1 MRTKNSI
8 RNAVFSG
15 ITNVI
20 TIIIGFIAQAIFIK
34 TLGSEY
40 LGLNGLFNNIISML
54 AITESGIGVAI
65 IYSLYKPLAE
75 KNKEKIKSLMSLYK
89 KSYYA
94 IAFITLIIGLLV
106 IPFLG
111 IIVKE
116 TTIPNIT
123 NIYLLF
129 LVDSFC
135 SYMLSYKRSILIA
148 DQKNYVINIVHICYI
163 VILNALQIAILLIT
177 KNFYLYL
184 ILKIVFRVLENIVI
198 TLIVNKQY
206 NYLKENNINKLEKN
220 DIKSITTRIK
230 ALFIHKIGSFVVL
243 GTDNILISYFFGL
256 KVVGLYSNYYLIIY
270 SVSTLFTQMFSSI
283 TSSIGNLIVEDNKEK
298 TYEVYKQIKLINV
311 VISIFTGTA
320 ILLLIKPFIS
330 IWIGSSYL
338 LNTSILI
345 VLVLNYYLQ
354 STRNANTIFK
364 EAAGIFYEDRYI
376 PIIESLTNIIFS
388 IVFAKIFGLIGIF
401 MGTICSNLVLHLYSY
416 PKYVYKKLFGKN
428 YWIYLKENIA
438 YFILFMICASL
449 AYVSASFINID
460 NNIMSLIVNL
470 LLSTV
475 IPFII
480 MYISL
485 SRTDSYKSIK
495 RRFDNKHKNY
505 IISDK

>member
-75 KNKEKIKSLMSLYK
+75 KNKDKIKSLMALYK
-89 KSYYA
+89 KSYYV
-94 IAFITLIIGLLV
+94 IAFITFIIGLLV

-116 TTIPNIT
+116 TTIPNIA

-163 VILNALQIAILLIT
+163 VILNALQIVILLIT

-184 ILKIVFRVLENIVI
+184 ILKIVFRILENIVI

-206 NYLKENNINKLEKN
+206 SYLKENNINKLEKN

-230 ALFIHKIGSFVVL
+230 ALFIHKIGSFIVL

-298 TYEVYKQIKLINV
+298 TYEVYKQIKIINI
-311 VISIFTGTA
+311 VISIFTSTT
-320 ILLLIKPFIS
+320 ILLLMKPFIS
-330 IWIGSSYL
+330 MWIGSSYL
-338 LNTSILI
+338 LNTGILI

-364 EAAGIFYEDRYI
+364 EAAGIFYEDRYV
-376 PIIESLTNIIFS
+376 PIVESLTNIIFS
-388 IVFAKIFGLIGIF
+388 IVFAKFFGLIGIF
-401 MGTICSNLVLHLYSY
+401 MGTVCSNLVLHLYSY
-416 PKYVYKKLFGKN
+416 PKYVYKKLFEKN
-428 YWIYLKENIA
+428 YWIYLKENIS
-438 YFILFMICASL
+438 YFILSVVCATFT
-449 AYVSASFINID
+449 YVSASFIKID
-460 NNIMSLIVNL
+460 NNIIVLIVNL
-470 LLSTV
+470 SLSIV
-475 IPFII
+475 IPFVI

-485 SRTDSYKSIK
+485 SRTDGYKNIK
-495 RRFDNKHKNY
+495 RRFDNKYKNY
-505 IISDK
+505 IISDN